1 MERQIAG
8 EHTDLLEFIHAL
20 RGAILS
26 MEMRYV
32 LSIRALK
39 HAILLIK
46 QNEPI
51 LELVEDTIVKGIHRD
66 DLKQNYL
73 SWNMS
78 YKMYINE
85 FKL

>member
-1 MERQIAG
+1 
-8 EHTDLLEFIHAL
+8 
-20 RGAILS
+20 